1 MQGEKKKTSTVVK
14 EDLITH
20 RRGEASTGSLS
31 STATCVPRSQQA
43 RPGRFGVRS
52 VHARTHSRVARQASG
67 QTAAC
72 DSALCL
78 PHEQTYVCESHHTV
92 SHASQQ
98 LAAHQILLLV
108 LLLRQAMAII
118 RR

>member
-31 STATCVPRSQQA
+31 STATCQGA
-43 RPGRFGVRS
+43 NKPGRGDSACVPCT
-52 VHARTHSRVARQASG
+52 HALTREAGRQASG

-108 LLLRQAMAII
+108 PLLRQAMAII